1 MIRFVTDPDGVI
13 VPDVEG
19 RLPGR
24 GLWVTAERAMI
35 DTAVEKKL
43 FGRGAK
49 QAVKV
54 PPDLVDTAATLLK
67 RRTLNLLGLARRAG
81 HLVSGFEKVKAA
93 VKSGTATLVVQA
105 LDGAEEGRKKVSGA
119 SGAPVL
125 DAFLASELGAAVGRD
140 MAVHIAVT
148 DRGMAEHILS
158 DGRRYAGLAGL
169 KR

>member
-1 MIRFVTDPDGVI
+1 MIRFVTDPDDAL

-35 DTAVEKKL
+35 ETAVDKKL
-43 FGRGAK
+43 FSRGAK
-49 QAVKV
+49 RAVKV
-54 PPDLVDTAATLLK
+54 PPDLVDTTAELLK
-67 RRTLNLLGLARRAG
+67 RRALNLLGLARRAG

-93 VKSGTATLVVQA
+93 VQRGAVALVVQA
-105 LDGAEEGRKKVSGA
+105 QDGAEEGRKKVVGA
-119 SGAPVL
+119 GCVPVL
-125 DAFLASELGAAVGRD
+125 DAFLASDLGAAVGRD

-148 DRGMAEHILS
+148 DPALAQHILRE
-158 DGRRYAGLAGL
+158 GQRYAGLAGM